1 MLSQKNNHGSEL
13 NKNIFFFNSK
23 IVSKPDHTDGLT
35 QAFQETKDLTIVQL
49 EEMLI
54 LAEQLQMLIINVA
67 FMLELKFQEQT
78 LKYFLVN
85 GNFKLDLA

>member
-1 MLSQKNNHGSEL
+1 
-13 NKNIFFFNSK
+13 
-23 IVSKPDHTDGLT
+23 
-35 QAFQETKDLTIVQL
+35 
-49 EEMLI
+49 MLI